1 MKKFHSFILKSF
13 LGPMLLTFFIVMF
26 ILLMQFLWKYI
37 DDLVGKGLTWDI
49 IGELLLY
56 ASATLVPMALP
67 LTVLLASIM
76 TLGSLG
82 ENNELLAMKAAGISL
97 RRILAPLILLIV
109 IISGLGFLFSNNVLP
124 VTNLKMRTLLYS
136 VGQQR
141 PELQIKEGV
150 FTNSIDGYSIR
161 VGSKDRNSNLMRRIM
176 IYNHS
181 NNEGD
186 VSVTTADSGYMRVTA
201 NKKFMVV
208 ELFSGNAYEE
218 VRNTGKPR
226 NAKSNDYAFRRTFFK
241 EETFILPL
249 TGFDFKR
256 TDEGLFKSNYQM
268 LTLKQLTYAEDSL
281 TKELAT
287 RKKFVFSNMLG
298 RGAFMGIVDT
308 SGMLNEKRSYNVDS
322 AMATF
327 DLNEK
332 KSSVNYALSLAR
344 SAKNNLATTKDEISY
359 KQRIIYRHEIE
370 WHRKFA
376 LSFACLVFFFIG
388 APLGAIIRKG
398 GLGMPVVI
406 SVFFFI
412 VYYIISITGEKFVRE
427 GILPAYEGMWISSII
442 LLPLGVFLSYKATTD
457 SVLLNIDWYLQTIK
471 KLGNF
476 FDKKKKHSKK

>member
-1 MKKFHSFILKSF
+1 MKKFHSYILKSF
-13 LGPMLLTFFIVMF
+13 LGPMLMTFFIVMF

-97 RRILAPLILLIV
+97 RRILAPLIILIIV
-109 IISGLGFLFSNNVLP
+109 ISGLGFLFSNNVLP
-124 VTNLKMRTLLYS
+124 VTNLKMKTLLYS

-150 FTNSIDGYSIR
+150 FTNSINGYSIK

-176 IYNHS
+176 IYNHA
-181 NNEGD
+181 NNEGNI
-186 VSVTTADSGYMRVTA
+186 SVTTADSGYMRVTA

-208 ELFSGNAYEE
+208 ELFHGNAYEE
-218 VRNTGKPR
+218 VRNTGRPR
-226 NAKSNDYAFRRTFFK
+226 NAKANDYAFRRTFFK

-268 LTLKQLTYAEDSL
+268 LNLKQLAHAEDSL
-281 TKELAT
+281 TDELSS
-287 RKKFVFSNMLG
+287 RKKMVFRNMLG
-298 RGAFMGIVDT
+298 AGAFMGPIDT
-308 SGMLNEKRSYNVDS
+308 SGKLNNKYPYSVDS
-322 AMATF
+322 AMATL

-332 KSSVNYALSLAR
+332 KSSLNYALSMAR

-359 KQRIIYRHEIE
+359 KQRVIYRHEIE

-376 LSFACLVFFFIG
+376 LSFACFVFFFIG

-406 SVFFFI
+406 SVFFFVI
-412 VYYIISITGEKFVRE
+412 YYIISITGEKFVRE
-427 GILPAYEGMWISSII
+427 GMLPAIDGMWISSVI

-457 SVLLNIDWYLQTIK
+457 SMLLNIDWYLQIIK
-471 KLGNF
+471 KVRRF
-476 FDKKKKHSKK
+476 FGTKKKHSKG

>member
-1 MKKFHSFILKSF
+1 VKKFHSFILKSF
-13 LGPMLLTFFIVMF
+13 LGPMLMTFFIVMF

-49 IGELLLY
+49 IGELMLY

-97 RRILAPLILLIV
+97 RRTLTPLIILIV
-109 IISGLGFLFSNNVLP
+109 IISALGFLFSNNVLP
-124 VTNLKMRTLLYS
+124 VTNLKMKTLLYS

-150 FTNSIDGYSIR
+150 FTNSINGYSIK
-161 VGSKDRNSNLMRRIM
+161 VGHKERNSNLMQRIM
-176 IYNHS
+176 IYNHA
-181 NNEGD
+181 NNEGNI
-186 VSVTTADSGYMRVTA
+186 SVTTADSGYMQVTSD
-201 NKKFMVV
+201 KKFMVI
-208 ELFSGNAYEE
+208 ELFHGNAFEE

-226 NAKSNDYAFRRTFFK
+226 NAKANDYAFRRTFFTA
-241 EETFILPL
+241 ETFILPL

-256 TDEGLFKSNYQM
+256 TDEGLFKTNYQM
-268 LTLKQLTYAEDSL
+268 LNLKQLTSAEDSL
-281 TKELAT
+281 TGELSS
-287 RKKFVFSNMLG
+287 RKKMVFKSMLG
-298 RGAFMGIVDT
+298 GGAFMGTIDT
-308 SGMLNEKRSYNVDS
+308 TDQLSKKYKYSADS

-327 DLNEK
+327 DLSEK
-332 KSSVNYALSLAR
+332 KSAVSYALSMTR
-344 SAKNNLATTKDEISY
+344 SAKNNLAMTKDEISY

-376 LSFACLVFFFIG
+376 LSFACFVFFFIG

-412 VYYIISITGEKFVRE
+412 IYYIISITGEKFVRE
-427 GILPAYEGMWISSII
+427 GILPAPEGMWISSII

-457 SVLLNIDWYLQTIK
+457 SMLLNIDWYVQTIK
-471 KLGNF
+471 KLGNLIS
-476 FDKKKKHSKK
+476 KKKKQQKG

>member
-1 MKKFHSFILKSF
+1 
-13 LGPMLLTFFIVMF
+13 MLLTFFIVMF

-281 TKELAT
+281 TKELT
-287 RKKFVFSNMLG
+287 SRKKFVFSNMLR

-327 DLNEK
+327 DLNER
-332 KSSVNYALSLAR
+332 KSAVNYALSLAR

-412 VYYIISITGEKFVRE
+412 IYYIISITGEKFVRE